1 MQVQVET
8 ANPFSLMGKRALVT
22 GGAMGIGMG
31 IVRRFVDS
39 GAKVL
44 VADKVVGPAEKYI
57 SSLPENTRHSVSVM
71 DVDLLDVEASD
82 LMMSEIVRDF
92 GGIDILVNNAG
103 IYPTVPM
110 LDMSPEL
117 FDKVYHLNLRALA
130 FASKAAAKQM
140 IKQKTRGKIVNI
152 ASIDSIHPSS
162 VGLAAYDASKGG
174 VLMFTKNFAL
184 EVAKSGITVNAIA
197 PGGIATEGTGMA
209 GSGTP
214 ASEEIRKMLEEF
226 KKQIPMGRMGTP
238 DDIAKV
244 AVFLSSSASDYMT
257 GSLVVVDGGRLLM

>member
-1 MQVQVET
+1 
-8 ANPFSLMGKRALVT
+8 
-22 GGAMGIGMG
+22 MG

-140 IKQKTRGKIVNI
+140 IKQKTRGKIVRYQDLGPGINESPYYSH
-152 ASIDSIHPSS
+152 ANTHGP
-162 VGLAAYDASKGG
+162 ACNKGS
-174 VLMFTKNFAL
+174 FAHKGERVCSFHL
-184 EVAKSGITVNAIA
+184 YLHLQRLYVQTPFQYKTGIPN
-197 PGGIATEGTGMA
+197 
-209 GSGTP
+209 S
-214 ASEEIRKMLEEF
+214 
-226 KKQIPMGRMGTP
+226 
-238 DDIAKV
+238 
-244 AVFLSSSASDYMT
+244 
-257 GSLVVVDGGRLLM
+257 